1 MRPNN
6 EEGIDVNM
14 NKLMMTIVTTEAEE
28 TAIIV
33 DLIVRKL
40 LLLP

>member
-1 MRPNN
+1 MPNN

-14 NKLMMTIVTTEAEE
+14 NKLTMTIAATETEE

-40 LLLP
+40 LLLL